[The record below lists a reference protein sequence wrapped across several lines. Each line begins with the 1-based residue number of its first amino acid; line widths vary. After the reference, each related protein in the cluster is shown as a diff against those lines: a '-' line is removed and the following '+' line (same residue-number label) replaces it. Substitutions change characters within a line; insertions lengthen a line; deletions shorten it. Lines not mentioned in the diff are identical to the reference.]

1 LNPSERLIVA
11 LDVEGYDAAAA
22 MVERLSPDVRW
33 FKIGATLFTR
43 EGPRVCRLVKEA
55 GAKLFLDLKYHD
67 IPNTVAGAVA
77 SAMSLECDMLTVHTS
92 GGVEMMR
99 RAREASES
107 AGGSDV
113 IIVGVT
119 VLTSFAGEAFV
130 GQFAST
136 QSPQDMVVSLARMAR
151 EAGIAGVVAS
161 AQELRLIKDA
171 MGEGFVVVTP
181 GIRLPDA
188 GKDDQTRVVT
198 PEAAVRDGADYIVVG
213 RPVIAAPDPAAAA
226 RNILE
231 RMATR

>member
-1 LNPSERLIVA
+1 MNPRDRLIVA

-22 MVERLSPDVRW
+22 MVERLSPDVLW
-33 FKIGATLFTR
+33 YKIGATLFSR

-55 GAKLFLDLKYHD
+55 GGKLFLDLKYHD
-67 IPNTVAGAVA
+67 IPNTVAGAVT
-77 SAMSLECDMLTVHTS
+77 SAMTLDCDMLTLHTS

-99 RAREASES
+99 RAREAAEA
-107 AGGSDV
+107 AGKNDV

-119 VLTSFAGEAFV
+119 VLTSFAGQTFV
-130 GQFAST
+130 EQFK
-136 QSPQDMVVSLARMAR
+136 SPMDPREMVVALARMAR
-151 EAGIAGVVAS
+151 EAGIVGVVAS

-171 MGEGFVVVTP
+171 LGEDFVVVTP

-213 RPVIAAPDPAAAA
+213 RPIIAAADPAEAA
-226 RNILE
+226 RHILE
-231 RMATR
+231 RMAQA